1 LQVDDSALLDNDGA
15 GYTPRLTETISRGK
29 ARRKSVQHCFPAAIS
44 CGRGCWRPAAPGC
57 AALAIANRLRLVT
70 TSENPYLVGLRLIGK
85 KVVVIGG
92 GAVAQRRLPLLMA
105 SGADVHVI
113 TRAATRAVEATAMA
127 GQVTLSLRDYRDG
140 DLTGAWYA
148 IAATDD
154 PEVNTA
160 VVAEADRRRI
170 FCVRA
175 DIAVEGTAVTPAS
188 FDYAGLSVGVLAGGE
203 HRRSAS
209 IRSAIRE
216 ALQQGFIAAES
227 ADVVRGGVALVGG
240 GPGDPE
246 LITVRGRRLLA
257 RADVVVA
264 DRLAPPELLAE
275 LPPHVEVID
284 AAKIPYGRAMAQDA
298 INSVMI
304 ERARAGRFV
313 VRLKGGDPF
322 VFARGY
328 EEVLACVDA
337 GIPVTVV
344 PGVTSAI
351 AVPASV
357 GVPVTHRAV
366 NHEFVVVSGHVAPGH
381 PESLVN
387 WDALAAMS
395 GTIVLLMAVERI
407 ELFTEALLKGGRT
420 GDTPVLVVQHG
431 TTAAEHTL
439 RATLA
444 DAPEKI
450 RSEGIRPPA
459 IIVIGAVAA
468 FGT

>member
-1 LQVDDSALLDNDGA
+1 VTESA
-15 GYTPRLTETISRGK
+15 Y
-29 ARRKSVQHCFPAAIS
+29 
-44 CGRGCWRPAAPGC
+44 
-57 AALAIANRLRLVT
+57 LA
-70 TSENPYLVGLRLIGK
+70 GLRLAGK
-85 KVVVIGG
+85 RVVVVGG
-92 GAVAQRRLPLLMA
+92 GTVAQRRLPLLIA

-113 TRAATRAVEATAMA
+113 SRTATRAVEAMS
-127 GQVTLSLRDYRDG
+127 GIILSAREYRDG
-140 DLTGAWYA
+140 DLEGAWYA

-154 PEVNTA
+154 PQVNAA
-160 VVAEADRRRI
+160 VAAEAERRRI

-175 DIAVEGTAVTPAS
+175 DVAVEGTAVTPAS
-188 FDYAGLSVGVLAGGE
+188 FSYAGLSVGVLAGGE
-203 HRRSAS
+203 HRRSAA

-216 ALQQGFIAAES
+216 ALQQGVITLES
-227 ADVVRGGVALVGG
+227 AVSPGVVRGGVALVGG

-257 RADVVVA
+257 QADVVVA

-298 INSVMI
+298 INDVMI
-304 ERARAGRFV
+304 ERARSGSFV

-328 EEVLACVDA
+328 EEVLACAEA

-351 AVPASV
+351 GVPALA
-357 GVPVTHRAV
+357 GVPLTHRAI

-387 WDALAAMS
+387 WDALAAMT

-407 ELFTEALLKGGRT
+407 ELFVDALVKGGRPA
-420 GDTPVLVVQHG
+420 DTPVLVVQHG
-431 TTAAEHTL
+431 TTAAQHTL
-439 RATLA
+439 RASLA
-444 DAPEKI
+444 DTPERI
-450 RSEGIRPPA
+450 RAEGIRPPA
-459 IIVIGAVAA
+459 IIVIGAVV
-468 FGT
+468 GLSGVRRLNDS

>member
-1 LQVDDSALLDNDGA
+1 MTESA
-15 GYTPRLTETISRGK
+15 
-29 ARRKSVQHCFPAAIS
+29 
-44 CGRGCWRPAAPGC
+44 
-57 AALAIANRLRLVT
+57 
-70 TSENPYLVGLRLIGK
+70 YLVGLRLAGK
-85 KVVVIGG
+85 KVVVVGG
-92 GAVAQRRLPLLMA
+92 GTVAQRRLPLLIA

-113 TRAATRAVEATAMA
+113 SRTATRAVEAMN
-127 GQVTLSLRDYRDG
+127 GITLSVRDYRDG
-140 DLTGAWYA
+140 DLDGAWYA

-154 PEVNTA
+154 AQVNAA
-160 VVAEADRRRI
+160 VVDEADRRRI

-175 DIAVEGTAVTPAS
+175 DIAVEGTAVTPATFS
-188 FDYAGLSVGVLAGGE
+188 YAGLSVGVLAGGE
-203 HRRSAS
+203 HRRSAA

-216 ALQQGFIAAES
+216 ALQKGTITLEDSASS
-227 ADVVRGGVALVGG
+227 ADVVRGGVALIGG

-257 RADVVVA
+257 QADVVLA

-298 INSVMI
+298 INEIMI
-304 ERARAGRFV
+304 ERARSGNFV

-328 EEVLACVDA
+328 EEVLACADA

-351 AVPASV
+351 AVPAMA
-357 GVPVTHRAV
+357 GVPVTHRAI
-366 NHEFVVVSGHVAPGH
+366 NHEFVVVSGHIAPDD

-387 WDALAAMS
+387 WNALAAMS

-407 ELFTEALLKGGRT
+407 EMFVDVLLNGGRPA
-420 GDTPVLVVQHG
+420 DTPVLVVQDG
-431 TTAAEHTL
+431 TTAAQRTL
-439 RATLA
+439 RATLV
-444 DAPEKI
+444 DTPEKI
-450 RSEGIRPPA
+450 RAEGIRPPA

-468 FGT
+468 FGV

>member
-1 LQVDDSALLDNDGA
+1 M
-15 GYTPRLTETISRGK
+15 T
-29 ARRKSVQHCFPAAIS
+29 
-44 CGRGCWRPAAPGC
+44 
-57 AALAIANRLRLVT
+57 
-70 TSENPYLVGLRLIGK
+70 ENPYLVGLRLTGK
-85 KVVVIGG
+85 KVVVVGG
-92 GAVAQRRLPLLMA
+92 GTVAQRRLPLLIS
-105 SGADVHVI
+105 SGAEVHVI
-113 TRAATRAVEATAMA
+113 SRTATRAVEAMD
-127 GQVTLSLRDYRDG
+127 GITLTVREYRDG
-140 DLTGAWYA
+140 DLDGAWYA
-148 IAATDD
+148 IAATNDAN
-154 PEVNTA
+154 VNAA

-175 DIAVEGTAVTPAS
+175 DIAVEGSAVTPAS
-188 FDYAGLSVGVLAGGE
+188 FAYAGLSVGVLAGGE
-203 HRRSAS
+203 HRRSAA

-216 ALQQGFIAAES
+216 ALQQGLITLES
-227 ADVVRGGVALVGG
+227 TDSSDVVHGGVALIGG

-257 RADVVVA
+257 QADVVVA

-298 INSVMI
+298 INDVMI
-304 ERARAGRFV
+304 ERARSGSFV

-328 EEVLACVDA
+328 EEVLACADA

-351 AVPASV
+351 AVPAAA

-366 NHEFVVVSGHVAPGH
+366 NHEFVVVSGHMAPDH

-387 WDALAAMS
+387 WNALGAMA

-407 ELFTEALLKGGRT
+407 ELFADILIKGGRPA
-420 GDTPVLVVQHG
+420 DTPVLVVQQG
-431 TTAAEHTL
+431 TTAAQHSL

-450 RSEGIRPPA
+450 RQEGIRPPA
-459 IIVIGAVAA
+459 IIVIGPVV
-468 FGT
+468 GLSDRRRLKDS

>member
-1 LQVDDSALLDNDGA
+1 MTESA
-15 GYTPRLTETISRGK
+15 
-29 ARRKSVQHCFPAAIS
+29 
-44 CGRGCWRPAAPGC
+44 
-57 AALAIANRLRLVT
+57 
-70 TSENPYLVGLRLIGK
+70 YLVGLRLTGR
-85 KVVVIGG
+85 KVVVVGG
-92 GAVAQRRLPLLMA
+92 GTVAQRRLPLLIA

-113 TRAATRAVEATAMA
+113 SRSATRSVEAMT
-127 GQVTLSLRDYRDG
+127 GITLALREYRGG
-140 DLTGAWYA
+140 DLDGAWYA

-154 PEVNTA
+154 PRVNEA
-160 VVAEADRRRI
+160 VVAEAESRQI

-175 DIAVEGTAVTPAS
+175 DIAIEGTAVTPAS
-188 FDYAGLSVGVLAGGE
+188 FSYAGLSVGVLAGGE
-203 HRRSAS
+203 HRRSAA

-216 ALQQGFIAAES
+216 ALQTGVITPEGPVSSDAVKGS
-227 ADVVRGGVALVGG
+227 VALIGG

-257 RADVVVA
+257 QADVVVA

-275 LPPHVEVID
+275 LPPHVDVID

-298 INSVMI
+298 INDVMI
-304 ERARAGRFV
+304 ERARAGSFV

-328 EEVLACVDA
+328 EEVLACADA

-351 AVPASV
+351 GVPALA
-357 GVPVTHRAV
+357 GVPVTHRAI
-366 NHEFVVVSGHVAPGH
+366 NHEFVVVSGHLPPGH

-387 WDALAAMS
+387 WDALAALS

-407 ELFTEALLKGGRT
+407 ELFAQALLKGGRPA
-420 GDTPVLVVQHG
+420 DTPVLVVQHG
-431 TTAAEHTL
+431 TTAAQHTL

-444 DAPEKI
+444 DTPEKI
-450 RSEGIRPPA
+450 RAEGIRPPA
-459 IIVIGAVAA
+459 IVVIGAVAA
-468 FGT
+468 FGV

>member
-1 LQVDDSALLDNDGA
+1 V
-15 GYTPRLTETISRGK
+15 TESTY
-29 ARRKSVQHCFPAAIS
+29 
-44 CGRGCWRPAAPGC
+44 
-57 AALAIANRLRLVT
+57 LA
-70 TSENPYLVGLRLIGK
+70 GLRLAGK
-85 KVVVIGG
+85 KVVVVGG
-92 GAVAQRRLPLLMA
+92 GTVAQRRLPLLIA
-105 SGADVHVI
+105 SAADVHVI
-113 TRAATRAVEATAMA
+113 SRTVTRAVEAMN
-127 GQVTLSLRDYRDG
+127 GITLSVRDYRDG
-140 DLTGAWYA
+140 DLDGAWYA

-154 PEVNTA
+154 AQVNAA
-160 VVAEADRRRI
+160 VVDEADRRRI

-175 DIAVEGTAVTPAS
+175 DIAVEGTAVTPATFS
-188 FDYAGLSVGVLAGGE
+188 YAGLSVGVLAGGE
-203 HRRSAS
+203 HRRSAA

-216 ALQQGFIAAES
+216 ALQTGVITPENSVDSASS
-227 ADVVRGGVALVGG
+227 ADVVRGGVALIGG

-257 RADVVVA
+257 QADVVLA
-264 DRLAPPELLAE
+264 DRLAPAELLAE

-298 INSVMI
+298 INEVMI
-304 ERARAGRFV
+304 ERARSGSFV

-328 EEVLACVDA
+328 EEVLACADA

-351 AVPASV
+351 AVPAMA

-366 NHEFVVVSGHVAPGH
+366 NHEFVVVSGHIAPND

-387 WDALAAMS
+387 WNALAAMS

-407 ELFTEALLKGGRT
+407 EMFVDVLLNGGRPA
-420 GDTPVLVVQHG
+420 DTPVLVVQDG
-431 TTAAEHTL
+431 TTAAQHTL
-439 RATLA
+439 RATLV
-444 DAPEKI
+444 DTPEKI
-450 RSEGIRPPA
+450 RAEGIRPPA

-468 FGT
+468 FGV

>member
-1 LQVDDSALLDNDGA
+1 MTESA
-15 GYTPRLTETISRGK
+15 
-29 ARRKSVQHCFPAAIS
+29 
-44 CGRGCWRPAAPGC
+44 
-57 AALAIANRLRLVT
+57 
-70 TSENPYLVGLRLIGK
+70 YLVGLRLTGK
-85 KVVVIGG
+85 KVVVVGG
-92 GAVAQRRLPLLMA
+92 GTVAQRRLPLLIA

-113 TRAATRAVEATAMA
+113 SPSATRSVEAMT
-127 GQVTLSLRDYRDG
+127 GITLALREYRDG
-140 DLTGAWYA
+140 DLDGAWYA

-154 PEVNTA
+154 PRVNEA
-160 VVAEADRRRI
+160 VVAEAESRQI

-188 FDYAGLSVGVLAGGE
+188 FSYAGLSVGVLAGGD
-203 HRRSAS
+203 HRRSAA

-216 ALQQGFIAAES
+216 ALQTGVITPEGPVGSDA
-227 ADVVRGGVALVGG
+227 VKGGVALIGG

-257 RADVVVA
+257 QADVVVA

-298 INSVMI
+298 INDVMI
-304 ERARAGRFV
+304 ERARAGSFV

-328 EEVLACVDA
+328 EEVLACAEA

-351 AVPASV
+351 GVPALA
-357 GVPVTHRAV
+357 GVPVTHRAI
-366 NHEFVVVSGHVAPGH
+366 NHEFVVVSGHLPPGH

-407 ELFTEALLKGGRT
+407 ELFAEALLAGGRPA
-420 GDTPVLVVQHG
+420 DTPVLVVQHG
-431 TTAAEHTL
+431 TTAAQHTL

-444 DAPEKI
+444 DTPEKI
-450 RSEGIRPPA
+450 RAEGIRPPA

-468 FGT
+468 FGV